1 MKVSRKGLLVSAR
14 LSMPT
19 KSSELPRNV
28 TSILLVP
35 VILCCT
41 GLPLS
46 GQTQGSA
53 PSQAPQSAPSVEH
66 DPTKAEVQPDLS
78 RERDPIVSPDPADN
92 APAGAVAA
100 APVQKAQNNIYTFR
114 RDVDEVLLNCTV
126 VDEKGKQV
134 MDLDRKNFR
143 VWEDDV
149 PQEVASFQH
158 QDLPVSLGILVD
170 NSGSMRDK
178 RDAVNA
184 AALDLVRSS
193 NPQDAAFVVN
203 FSDDAYIDQDFTS
216 NISLLEKGLSHVD
229 SKGGTALYDAVYA
242 SANEL
247 ARHAKQPKQVLLIIT
262 DGEDNA
268 SRLTLEQ
275 TIRRV
280 QDMGGPVVYSVGLL
294 FDSDNKEKTHRARTA
309 LEMLSAETGGIA
321 YFPKS
326 LQDVDEIAAEVARD
340 IRNQYTIGYH
350 STKAASLGGYR
361 TVRVEADGHGHG
373 KLVVRT
379 RKGYYPKQMQQQQ
392 KQTAQRGQ

>member
-1 MKVSRKGLLVSAR
+1 VKVSRKELLASAR

-19 KSSELPRNV
+19 KSSELPRSV

-41 GLPLS
+41 GIPLS
-46 GQTQGSA
+46 GQTQA
-53 PSQAPQSAPSVEH
+53 PAPAQAPQSAPSVEH

-78 RERDPIVSPDPADN
+78 RERDPVVSPDPVDN

-143 VWEDDV
+143 VWEDGV
-149 PQEVASFQH
+149 PQEVVSFQH
-158 QDLPVSLGILVD
+158 QDLPVSMGILVD

-193 NPQDAAFVVN
+193 NPQDAAFIVN

-216 NISLLEKGLSHVD
+216 NISLLEKGLAHVD
-229 SKGGTALYDAVYA
+229 SRGGTALYDAVYA
-242 SANEL
+242 SRMN
-247 ARHAKQPKQVLLIIT
+247 
-262 DGEDNA
+262 
-268 SRLTLEQ
+268 
-275 TIRRV
+275 
-280 QDMGGPVVYSVGLL
+280 
-294 FDSDNKEKTHRARTA
+294 
-309 LEMLSAETGGIA
+309 
-321 YFPKS
+321 
-326 LQDVDEIAAEVARD
+326 
-340 IRNQYTIGYH
+340 
-350 STKAASLGGYR
+350 
-361 TVRVEADGHGHG
+361 
-373 KLVVRT
+373 
-379 RKGYYPKQMQQQQ
+379 
-392 KQTAQRGQ
+392 